1 MTAQTPITTNADV
14 RTTILATYRSL
25 RVGIVCAGALLLTSV
40 TLEVIRIGAVP
51 ASISALFYSPVR
63 TVFVGVLIAVGLA
76 LVAVQGRV
84 RWENSLLDAAG
95 VLVPLVAFVPTPL
108 FAGTGAPSEDSPL
121 WRVGADCA
129 GADSCVP
136 ADLHV
141 GVGNNVAAYGLL
153 GALTLAL
160 LWLHRLRARR
170 SRSGPSP
177 IPSLRS
183 VTIATLIWVAL
194 GGWFVLG
201 RESFIA
207 FGHNVSAIS
216 FFALLIVVVVI
227 NARNATDGPAA
238 LSMGRDGFRRTY
250 LFIAWAM
257 AVSVVGGVATFLI
270 TGEQSGFALI
280 FWLEVVLLVLFIG
293 FWVVQTIEHWDHDV
307 VDGAA

>member
-1 MTAQTPITTNADV
+1 MNAHTLNTDRADV
-14 RTTILATYRSL
+14 RVTILATYRSL

-40 TLEVIRIGAVP
+40 TLEVVRVGAVP

-108 FAGTGAPSEDSPL
+108 FAGTGAPSEGSPL

-129 GADSCVP
+129 GGEACVP

-141 GVGNNVAAYGLL
+141 GIGNNVASYGLL
-153 GALTLAL
+153 GAITLVL
-160 LWLHRLRARR
+160 LWAHRLHARR
-170 SRSGPSP
+170 SAGASGQV
-177 IPSLRS
+177 PSLRS
-183 VTIATLIWVAL
+183 VTIATVIWVAL
-194 GGWFVLG
+194 GAWFVLA

-207 FGHNVSAIS
+207 FGHNVSAIG

-227 NARNATDGPAA
+227 NARDATDGPAA
-238 LSMGRDGFRRTY
+238 LSMGRSGFRRTY
-250 LFIAWAM
+250 LVIAGAM
-257 AVSVVGGVATFLI
+257 GVAVVAGVGTFLF
-270 TGEQSGFALI
+270 TGEQSAFALV
-280 FWLEVVLLVLFIG
+280 FWLEVVLLVLFIA
-293 FWVVQTIEHWDHDV
+293 FWVAQTIEHWDHDV
-307 VDGAA
+307 VDAAA